1 MASSLPSVHNEWLN
15 LFSHVSS
22 LLHVPPSH
30 TSELPDLDART
41 TARLIDHTLLAPAA
55 TLDQISTLC
64 VEAREHH
71 FRTVCVRSNHVAQAK
86 KDLLGTDVGVA
97 SVVGFP
103 SDDDYP
109 SYTTARKVAEAR
121 SAIADGA
128 TELDMVLNYD
138 ALKEDG
144 QVSEN
149 DQTSMYTAIYEDV
162 MAVREAAPKPTL
174 LKVIL
179 ETSQLT
185 DEDVARACVICCLS
199 GADFVKTSTGF
210 RGHGAT
216 LEVVQLMRAVC
227 DVCQSEGLTT
237 GRVQV
242 KASGGIRTIDDVRKM
257 VSVGAERIGAS
268 AGVAIISGL
277 NRRNSG
283 IPKALEDRVR
293 GDYHISEAN
302 QRLQSTV
309 TESSQPGSPYSPANG
324 QNAV

>member
-1 MASSLPSVHNEWLN
+1 MAMSLPSDHNEWLN
-15 LFSHVSS
+15 LFSSVSS

-30 TSELPDLDART
+30 TSQLPDLDTRT

-55 TLDQISTLC
+55 TSAQISTLC
-64 VEAREHH
+64 AEAREHQ

-86 KDLLGTDVGVA
+86 KELSGTAVGVA

-109 SYTTARKVAEAR
+109 SYTTAQKVAKAR
-121 SAIADGA
+121 TAVADGA
-128 TELDMVLNYD
+128 TELDMVLNYE

-144 QVSEN
+144 QASEN
-149 DQTSMYTAIYEDV
+149 GQTSMYTAIYEDV
-162 MAVREAAPKPTL
+162 LAVRKAAPRPVI

-179 ETSQLT
+179 EISQLT

-216 LEVVQLMRAVC
+216 LEAVQLMRAVC
-227 DVCQSEGLTT
+227 DVCQSEGLAKE
-237 GRVQV
+237 RVQV
-242 KASGGIRTIDDVRKM
+242 KASGGIKTINDVRKM

-277 NRRNSG
+277 QKRNLG
-283 IPKALEDRVR
+283 APDGVEDRAR
-293 GDYHISEAN
+293 GDYDISEAS
-302 QRLQSTV
+302 QRLKSRT
-309 TESSQPGSPYSPANG
+309 TESS
-324 QNAV
+324 